1 MLVSYH
7 IVDMNHVISIYDF
20 ITIIANA
27 ISYAVFYGITFTIT
41 YYSEKSEITLTC
53 NLND

>member
-27 ISYAVFYGITFTIT
+27 ISYAVFYGITFTT
-41 YYSEKSEITLTC
+41 AYCLKKVK
-53 NLND
+53 